1 MLHIFI
7 MPVLILFYAVWQYWR
22 ISDTIHTANLYGFA
36 IDGILHVR
44 QVLAISGLLL
54 SSGALSIVT
63 YAVLLCALSARCS
76 RASVDQLITHF
87 TLCKRRLPYLMVGEM
102 MLCGLAVVSLLA
114 SEILWVMARHQI
126 HAVEIKAL
134 AGSVIM
140 IVMIIALLGNS
151 ISTLKKSLQ
160 IFKPADSVLRGEN
173 ISEQQ
178 APAFWQWIRQI
189 AHNAQLT
196 VPDNIVVGLCDSF
209 FVTANTV
216 QLKGGERLTG
226 NTLHFPLTYASL
238 MSKAEIAAIIG
249 HELGHFSGED
259 TQYSLRFVP
268 IYDSM
273 QRSLAALADN
283 SMAGSFLDNLI
294 LNPAL
299 DMGRWFLECFHE
311 SVNHWNRLRELAAD
325 RAGAKSA
332 SSEDFS
338 SALLR
343 VIALTEPVNEHLDAL
358 VNRRVLAENWVASLH
373 DFIAPMGSLD
383 VRAAIDREIAHP
395 MDSHPITRERIAAL
409 GVAFDKS
416 LIARA
421 SRPVSEEDY
430 GAVAQLFDVSEPALY
445 RTLPGA
451 IVESQRQA
459 LQTDAG
465 RGLERLDLWMIQK
478 SSPILYWGGWLLIAM
493 SLLLWVPA
501 VVLRLWS
508 WLPYGLAMLFL
519 GVVFIWQA
527 KRQKRRVRQ
536 PIFSL
541 TAESIESIYIPQP
554 LMLRDITAFDLQA
567 DSSSMTLV
575 LYVREGYHPDISLT
589 KKQSMPAIR
598 FNDAIRAM
606 QIYDVGDLWLK
617 SGRES
622 VKVTPEKLT
631 EWVGQYLT
639 SDRARQHLQDYS

>member
-1 MLHIFI
+1 
-7 MPVLILFYAVWQYWR
+7 
-22 ISDTIHTANLYGFA
+22 
-36 IDGILHVR
+36 
-44 QVLAISGLLL
+44 
-54 SSGALSIVT
+54 
-63 YAVLLCALSARCS
+63 
-76 RASVDQLITHF
+76 
-87 TLCKRRLPYLMVGEM
+87 
-102 MLCGLAVVSLLA
+102 
-114 SEILWVMARHQI
+114 
-126 HAVEIKAL
+126 
-134 AGSVIM
+134 
-140 IVMIIALLGNS
+140 
-151 ISTLKKSLQ
+151 
-160 IFKPADSVLRGEN
+160 
-173 ISEQQ
+173 
-178 APAFWQWIRQI
+178 
-189 AHNAQLT
+189 
-196 VPDNIVVGLCDSF
+196 
-209 FVTANTV
+209 
-216 QLKGGERLTG
+216 
-226 NTLHFPLTYASL
+226 

-249 HELGHFSGED
+249 HELGHFTGED

-283 SMAGSFLDNLI
+283 SMAGSFLDNLV

-311 SVNHWNRLRELAAD
+311 SVNYWNRLRELAAD
-325 RAGAKSA
+325 RAGANSA
-332 SSEDFS
+332 SAQDFS

-343 VIALTEPVNEHLDAL
+343 IIALTEPVNEHLDAL

-373 DFIAPMGSLD
+373 DFIAPTGSLD
-383 VRAAIDREIAHP
+383 VRSAIDREIAHP

-409 GVAFDKS
+409 GVAFDES

-430 GAVAQLFDVSEPALY
+430 GAVAQLFDASEPALY
-445 RTLPGA
+445 RTLSGA

-541 TAESIESIYIPQP
+541 TAESIESTYLPQP